1 MKQQFQPVWFLLA
14 GLLFGAVA
22 NPIFAQQD
30 AVPVTQQPASAP
42 PSEAAPQSS
51 TDPIKMV
58 PDTDLPTP
66 AAAQSASPSQG
77 PAAPELKVSPLKQL
91 QDFEPAANAEYELG
105 PGDEISLDFPG
116 RPELAGKKVVGPDGR
131 ITLNLAGSIDVSNK
145 TRTQVAKLI
154 VDALAPYYKDLSVT
168 VSIDKYGS
176 NRVVVIGNVV
186 HPGVIYFDD
195 TPTLLDVIARAGMM
209 PSSATVTQTTS
220 GPSASPRDGIP
231 ERCAIYRGNDQVVW
245 IDLRSLLQSG
255 STMAD
260 MRLKRND
267 IVYIPAQQE
276 VFVSVLGNVAHP
288 GAVTLTPQSTL
299 TSVLAQ
305 SGGLAEGSSGAIQII
320 QPSTGKTVK
329 VPFKSLLTLKGTD
342 EVKLHP
348 GDVIF
353 VPQSDF
359 YKMTYV
365 VQRLGP
371 LTSIGTIAA
380 IAAP

>member
-1 MKQQFQPVWFLLA
+1 
-14 GLLFGAVA
+14 
-22 NPIFAQQD
+22 
-30 AVPVTQQPASAP
+30 
-42 PSEAAPQSS
+42 
-51 TDPIKMV
+51 
-58 PDTDLPTP
+58 
-66 AAAQSASPSQG
+66 
-77 PAAPELKVSPLKQL
+77 
-91 QDFEPAANAEYELG
+91 
-105 PGDEISLDFPG
+105 
-116 RPELAGKKVVGPDGR
+116 
-131 ITLNLAGSIDVSNK
+131 
-145 TRTQVAKLI
+145 
-154 VDALAPYYKDLSVT
+154 
-168 VSIDKYGS
+168 
-176 NRVVVIGNVV
+176 
-186 HPGVIYFDD
+186 
-195 TPTLLDVIARAGMM
+195 
-209 PSSATVTQTTS
+209 
-220 GPSASPRDGIP
+220 
-231 ERCAIYRGNDQVVW
+231 
-245 IDLRSLLQSG
+245 
-255 STMAD
+255 MAD

-305 SGGLAEGSSGAIQII
+305 SGGLAEGSSGTIQII

-365 VQRLGP
+365 VQRLSP
-371 LTSIGTIAA
+371 LTSMGTIAA